1 MSADTEH
8 RKLAAIIFTGMV
20 SYGLTSVLDSDF

>member
-8 RKLAAIIFTGMV
+8 RKLAAIILPGTVV
-20 SYGLTSVLDSDF
+20 SPTSVVNGDF